1 MMAYFLISII
11 LPASLIFVFSTVV
24 LALFGRSL
32 GVRRLYVRVL
42 LAIFQYARRV
52 ARQHARKHQR
62 NFTIGCEG
70 EETEGE
76 EEADVS
82 ISSTPSTISLPSSW
96 TPSPIEEQPQA
107 TEISDRVDCAITSTR
122 RQRDSGGGRRY
133 GDVCFFFTFCLLAF

>member
-1 MMAYFLISII
+1 MAYLLISII
-11 LPASLIFVFSTVV
+11 LPASLIFVFSTVILELSKKLILSSNPFNLQVV

-42 LAIFQYARRV
+42 LAIFQVSVYQCFFLIISNFKMKNSEEFCGTCFIWKSLVFHYILFYLCQYARRV

-76 EEADVS
+76 GGCWLF
-82 ISSTPSTISLPSSW
+82 PS
-96 TPSPIEEQPQA
+96 
-107 TEISDRVDCAITSTR
+107 
-122 RQRDSGGGRRY
+122 
-133 GDVCFFFTFCLLAF
+133 